1 MYTLDLT
8 GYKETLSATVPDG
21 RYLVQVDDYELTK
34 TKSTQKDMFNVWLRI
49 VEGEYAGEVVIDR
62 LTVTDKALFRIVGF
76 LNGLGIPTPKKRL
89 ALDPNKWTGR
99 KVWVDLEIG
108 EPYRGRPGKSEVRGY
123 VRYVPGEAAP
133 QAAPG
138 DVPGTVE
145 RQSTRDELDE
155 FATAQ
160 GVVTDTPAEADT
172 PATASPSIAEAVEAK
187 VSESETIN
195 LSDIEGL

>member
-8 GYKETLSATVPDG
+8 QYKERMSASVPDG

-34 TKSTQKDMFNVWLRI
+34 TKTTNNDMFNVWLRI

-62 LTVTDKALFRIVGF
+62 LTVSEKALFRIVGF

-99 KVWVDLEIG
+99 KVWADLEIG

-123 VRYVPGEAAP
+123 VRYVPGADKPEAAP
-133 QAAPG
+133 SEDAG
-138 DVPGTVE
+138 DVQ
-145 RQSTRDELDE
+145 RQSARDAVDE
-155 FATAQ
+155 FATTQ
-160 GVVTDTPAEADT
+160 GVVAEPASAEPVQETASVAEA
-172 PATASPSIAEAVEAK
+172 I
-187 VSESETIN
+187 ESKISGPETIN
-195 LSDIEGL
+195 LSEIEGL